1 MSKATKRKHVTKEV
15 LEDYYIPENGEEIV
29 KIIGGRG
36 NNLHEVERSNGDLF
50 LVSMPTKFRR
60 NVWVKRGDFVIV
72 DPIKEGNKVQGEIV
86 YILYTKQ
93 IKYLKDEDLWPKGFL
108 DGAVVVE
115 TKTDSKVLK
124 PLASLDDSVGNN
136 CLTDSEDASSDNDDD
151 LFQNPNH
158 RQVYTYDDDTSSD
171 SDSSDGDDVTGDE
184 NDKED
189 EKLNINIKKLN
200 LNENEKI

>member
-29 KIIGGRG
+29 KILGGRG

-124 PLASLDDSVGNN
+124 PLARRLSRQQ
-136 CLTDSEDASSDNDDD
+136 
-151 LFQNPNH
+151 LFN
-158 RQVYTYDDDTSSD
+158 RQWRC
-171 SDSSDGDDVTGDE
+171 
-184 NDKED
+184 K
-189 EKLNINIKKLN
+189 
-200 LNENEKI
+200 